1 MRIGIEAQRIFR
13 TNKHGMDY
21 VVLEEIKELQKSDVR
36 NEYFVF
42 VAPGEDRCLKD
53 SKNVH
58 IIEIGNNF
66 YPLWEQFSLPRAVN
80 QLNLDMLHCTSNTAP
95 IRCKVPLILTLH
107 DIIFLEPRDKSNKS
121 FYQDMGWRYRR
132 FVVPRI
138 LKKCKRIITVS
149 DFEFNNII
157 TKLQIPEEKM
167 VMIYNGYNKWF
178 RPVEDTELIYQQYI
192 EEPGYF
198 FFLGN
203 TDPKKNTER
212 TLTAYSK
219 YLEMSDVKRKL
230 LMADLDRGYLD
241 EIIDRND
248 IGNIRDHI
256 VMPGYIKNA
265 DLPYIYNNA
274 FAFLYT
280 SLRESFGIPLLEA
293 MACGTPVITSNTSS
307 MPEIGGP
314 DVIMVNPQN
323 ANEITEKMLLLEK
336 DKALYQKQKDIGII
350 RAQQFSWEYTAEQ
363 LLMVYEEVY
372 RQRSQPN
379 KSKES
384 SFEGFSSF
392 SSIICSSLNSIINWR
407 ASGLFCVFNR

>member
-212 TLTAYSK
+212 TLIAYSK

-230 LMADLDRGYLD
+230 LMADLDKEYLED
-241 EIIDRND
+241 IIERNHID
-248 IGNIRDHI
+248 NIRDHI

-307 MPEIGGP
+307 MPEIGGSE
-314 DVIMVNPQN
+314 VIMVNPLN
-323 ANEITEKMLLLEK
+323 TNEITEMMLLLEK

-363 LLMVYEEVY
+363 LLMVYEDVY
-372 RQRSQPN
+372 RQRS
-379 KSKES
+379 
-384 SFEGFSSF
+384 
-392 SSIICSSLNSIINWR
+392 
-407 ASGLFCVFNR
+407 

>member
-13 TNKHGMDY
+13 NNKHGMDY
-21 VVLEEIKELQKSDVR
+21 VVLEEIKELQKSDNR

-42 VAPGEDRCLKD
+42 VAPGEDHCLHD

-58 IIEIGNNF
+58 IIEIGSNF

-95 IRCKVPLILTLH
+95 ILCKIPMILTLH

-121 FYQDMGWRYRR
+121 LYQNMGWLYRR

-149 DFEFNNII
+149 EFEYNNII
-157 TKLQIPEEKM
+157 SKLHIPEEKM
-167 VMIYNGYNKWF
+167 VMIYNGYNEWF
-178 RPVEDTELIYQQYI
+178 KPVEDIELIYQQYI

-212 TLTAYSK
+212 TLIAYSH
-219 YLEMSDVKRKL
+219 YLEKSNVKRKL
-230 LMADLDRGYLD
+230 LMADLDRSFLD
-241 EIIDRND
+241 DIIERNH
-248 IGNIRDHI
+248 IENIKDYMVI
-256 VMPGYIKNA
+256 PGYIKNA
-265 DLPYIYNNA
+265 DLPYVYNYA

-307 MPEIGGP
+307 MPEIGGSEAL
-314 DVIMVNPQN
+314 MVNPQN
-323 ANEITEKMLLLEK
+323 ADEITEKMLLLEE
-336 DKALYQKQKDIGII
+336 DNIIYQKQKEIGIR
-350 RAQQFSWEYTAEQ
+350 RAQQFSWKYTAEQ
-363 LLMVYEEVY
+363 LLTVYEDVY
-372 RQRSQPN
+372 KLR
-379 KSKES
+379 E
-384 SFEGFSSF
+384 
-392 SSIICSSLNSIINWR
+392 
-407 ASGLFCVFNR
+407 

>member
-13 TNKHGMDY
+13 KNKHGMDY
-21 VVLEEIKELQKSDVR
+21 VVLEEIKELQKSYTR

-42 VAPGEDRCLKD
+42 VAPGEDRCLHD

-58 IIEIGNNF
+58 IIEIGSNF

-95 IRCKVPLILTLH
+95 IRCKIPLILTLH

-121 FYQDMGWRYRR
+121 LYQNMGWRYRR

-149 DFEFNNII
+149 EFEFNNII
-157 TKLQIPEEKM
+157 SKLHIPEEKM
-167 VMIYNGYNKWF
+167 VMIYNGYNEWF
-178 RPVEDTELIYQQYI
+178 KPVEDTELIYQQYI

-212 TLTAYSK
+212 TLIAYSH
-219 YLEMSDVKRKL
+219 YLEKSDVKRKL
-230 LMADLDRGYLD
+230 LMADLDHSFM
-241 EIIDRND
+241 ND
-248 IGNIRDHI
+248 IIERNHIENIKDYMVI
-256 VMPGYIKNA
+256 PGYIKNA
-265 DLPYIYNNA
+265 DLPFIYNNA

-314 DVIMVNPQN
+314 EVLMVNPQH
-323 ANEITEKMLLLEK
+323 AEEITEKMLLLEK
-336 DKALYQKQKDIGII
+336 EETIYQKQKEIGIR
-350 RAQQFSWEYTAEQ
+350 RAQQFSWKYTAEQ
-363 LLMVYEEVY
+363 LLMVYEDVY
-372 RQRSQPN
+372 RQR
-379 KSKES
+379 
-384 SFEGFSSF
+384 G
-392 SSIICSSLNSIINWR
+392 
-407 ASGLFCVFNR
+407 

>member
-13 TNKHGMDY
+13 KNKHGMDY

-58 IIEIGNNF
+58 IIEIGSNF

-212 TLTAYSK
+212 TLIAYSK

-230 LMADLDRGYLD
+230 LMADLDRSFFD
-241 EIIDRND
+241 DIVERNHIDNIKDQII
-248 IGNIRDHI
+248 I
-256 VMPGYIKNA
+256 PGYINNA

-314 DVIMVNPQN
+314 EVLMVNPQEV
-323 ANEITEKMLLLEK
+323 NEITEKMLLLEK
-336 DKALYQKQKDIGII
+336 DHALYQKQKEIGIK
-350 RAQQFSWEYTAEQ
+350 RAQQFSWKYTAEQ
-363 LLMVYEEVY
+363 LLMVYEDVY
-372 RQRSQPN
+372 H
-379 KSKES
+379 
-384 SFEGFSSF
+384 
-392 SSIICSSLNSIINWR
+392 
-407 ASGLFCVFNR
+407 NRH

>member
-1 MRIGIEAQRIFR
+1 MRIGLEAQRIFR
-13 TNKHGMDY
+13 KNKHGMDY
-21 VVLEEIKELQKSDVR
+21 VVLEEIKELQKSDTR

-58 IIEIGNNF
+58 IIEIGSNF

-149 DFEFNNII
+149 DFEYNNII

-212 TLTAYSK
+212 TLIAYSK

-256 VMPGYIKNA
+256 VMPGYIKNV

-307 MPEIGGP
+307 MPEIGGSE
-314 DVIMVNPQN
+314 VLMVNPLN
-323 ANEITEKMLLLEK
+323 INEITEKMLLLEK
-336 DKALYQKQKDIGII
+336 DKAPYQKQKDIGII

-363 LLMVYEEVY
+363 LLMVYEDVY
-372 RQRSQPN
+372 RQRS
-379 KSKES
+379 
-384 SFEGFSSF
+384 
-392 SSIICSSLNSIINWR
+392 
-407 ASGLFCVFNR
+407 